1 MKYLIKRVFTI
12 RVEVPDWVENKSFL
26 NSLVVV
32 MKVLQELIFKLKVT
46 FYLLERLWLV
56 VRFVMFSFVYYDSV
70 SAVFILKKCVKI
82 RVFMKFELE
91 KIYNF
96 LPQRTHRG
104 VLYVLSVYLQ
114 MCECVPL
121 PGGGRM
127 LTPLLEG
134 MKD

>member
-1 MKYLIKRVFTI
+1 MFLKYLIKRVFTI

-26 NSLVVV
+26 NSFVVV

-104 VLYVLSVYLQ
+104 FYMS
-114 MCECVPL
+114 
-121 PGGGRM
+121 
-127 LTPLLEG
+127 
-134 MKD
+134 